1 MNILFFG
8 DIMGKPGRQGLLKAL
23 PDLKLKYNADF
34 VIANG
39 ENLSHG
45 AGVTNASYDEI
56 IKGGVDFLTGGNH
69 IWAKQEIEN
78 ILEQK
83 DAKIIRPANYPPGAP
98 GSGWK
103 IVEVGV
109 YKILIVNLLGRMF
122 MKKHM
127 DCPFRKIDEIL
138 SDDETEN
145 VKIKIIDFHA
155 EATAEKIS
163 LGYYVDGRVSAVI
176 GTHTHIATS
185 DARILPQKTF
195 YMTDAGMN
203 GVKESVLGIDKN
215 GAIEQFLTQRPV
227 KIEIPESDTVCIN
240 GIFMNIDYTTGLV
253 KNFERI
259 EKDIIMET

>member
-45 AGVTNASYDEI
+45 AGVTNASYNEI

-69 IWAKQEIEN
+69 IWAKQEIES

-163 LGYYVDGRVSAVI
+163 LGYYVDGRVSALI

-240 GIFMNIDYTTGLV
+240 GIFMNIDYNTGLV

-259 EKDIIMET
+259 EKDIILEI